1 MVFELQKSHV
11 AFARAIASIP
21 GLDIY
26 AEDVADILSD
36 DGEELSGHFY
46 LVLPDQT
53 ALEQLLRLWELW
65 SSNQDLGPDH
75 AVWAS
80 VFECLSDLRRWGPR
94 DRVSKE
100 DVHILEDEIALDSSA
115 SIQVEIELVFSDDD
129 DRADRWRADLE
140 AAIHETGG
148 AIVSQSRLKGID
160 YDAVLARLPAVA
172 VKAIAERRDESLAG
186 HVEVLLIRPQS
197 DVRLPGEAADG
208 EAIAIDI
215 AGAPRPAIAAVLDA
229 VPIQNHP
236 AFADHV
242 DYDDPEDLEAL
253 AVGNRVHGTAMVSL
267 IVRGDLRAE
276 LAPLD
281 RKIHVRPL
289 LYARAGGISDD
300 EIFHPD
306 RLIVDD
312 FVRAVRRMKVGTDD
326 DPPTA
331 PDVVFINVSLGDLK
345 RPFTGRL
352 SPWARALDWLAYE
365 HGVLFIVSAGNA
377 GSLTL
382 NDVADDAAYR
392 ALTGDQRARVTLA
405 GVRDAMRDRRILS
418 PAESVNGLTVGALHD
433 DLIETE
439 ETRGNSLD
447 PLPIKGGASPFSR
460 LGLGFR
466 NAVKPDLL
474 MPGGRLRVR
483 TRLGAVP
490 LELQCN
496 SANLLGGLQVAGPKL
511 DAAGRPGFD
520 GWSGASSGATAL
532 CTRAAIQVY
541 DALLLA
547 YPEPFEELTNS
558 ARALVVKALLGH
570 RTTHVPE
577 VRALV
582 EDVFGPSNTRL
593 HQKRRANFQRLFG
606 LGRPDVEE
614 AIACLGNRATL
625 WGVGSVG
632 ENNAAEFVVP
642 LPASLSGRR
651 GLRKVTA
658 TVAWF
663 SPIVTGVRSYKS
675 VRLVVQDP
683 DDAAR
688 ILTAPMKGQPD
699 QRETARGTLFHR
711 SWEGRQARTFVE
723 GSNVIIPVSRMP
735 DPGTDGL
742 FPELLTFGIAVSLE
756 TEAADIPVYVEVR
769 DQLQIKPIVQV
780 PVAVA
785 VGTR

>member
-11 AFARAIASIP
+11 AFARAIASVQ

-26 AEDVADILSD
+26 AEDVADILNEE
-36 DGEELSGHFY
+36 GEELSGHFY
-46 LVLPDQT
+46 LVLPDQV

-65 SSNQDLGPDH
+65 STDQDLGPDH

-80 VFECLSDLRRWGPR
+80 VFECLYDLRRWGPR

-100 DVHILEDEIALDSSA
+100 DVFILEDEFALDPAA

-129 DRADRWRADLE
+129 DRADRWRNDLE
-140 AAIHETGG
+140 AAIQETGG
-148 AIVSQSRLKGID
+148 EIVSQTRLKDID
-160 YDAVLARLPAVA
+160 YDAVLARLPVIAVRG
-172 VKAIAERRDESLAG
+172 IAERRDESLAG
-186 HVEVLLIRPQS
+186 NVEVLLIRPQS
-197 DVRLPGEAADG
+197 DIRLPGQASDG
-208 EAIAIDI
+208 EAIAIET
-215 AGAPRPAIAAVLDA
+215 ARAPRPAIAAVLDA

-236 AFADHV
+236 AFAEHV
-242 DYDDPEDLEAL
+242 DFDDPEHLEAL

-267 IVRGDLRAE
+267 IVRGDLRGNF
-276 LAPLD
+276 APLD

-289 LYARAGGISDD
+289 LYARAGGIFDE

-312 FVRAVRRMKVGTDD
+312 FVTAVRRMKVGTNDEL
-326 DPPTA
+326 PTA
-331 PDVVFINVSLGDLK
+331 PDVVFVNVSLGDLK

-365 HGVLFIVSAGNA
+365 HGILFIVSAGNA
-377 GSLTL
+377 GSLVL
-382 NDVADDAAYR
+382 NDVVDDAAYR
-392 ALTGDQRARVTLA
+392 ALTGDQRARATLS
-405 GVRDAMRDRRILS
+405 GVRNAMRDRRILS
-418 PAESVNGLTVGALHD
+418 PAETVNGLTVGALHE
-433 DLIETE
+433 DLIDTE

-447 PLPIKGGASPFSR
+447 PLPIHGGASPFSR

-483 TRLGAVP
+483 PRMGAAP
-490 LELQCN
+490 LEIQCN
-496 SANLLGGLQVAGPKL
+496 SPSALGGLQVAGPKL

-532 CTRAAIQVY
+532 CTRAAIQIY
-541 DALLLA
+541 DALLRA
-547 YPEPFEELTNS
+547 YPVPFEALTNA

-582 EDVFGPSNTRL
+582 EEVFGPSNARQ
-593 HQKRRANFQRLFG
+593 HQKRRANFQRQFG
-606 LGRPDVEE
+606 LGRPDIDE

-683 DDAAR
+683 GDSAR
-688 ILTAPMKGQPD
+688 ILTGTTKGQAD

-711 SWEGRQARTFVE
+711 TWEGRQARTFVE
-723 GSNVIIPVSRMP
+723 GSSVIIPVSRMP
-735 DPGTDGL
+735 DPSTDGL
-742 FPELLTFGIAVSLE
+742 FPELLTFGIAVTLE
-756 TEAADIPVYVEVR
+756 TEAEDIPVYVEVR